1 VFEQGQYSFL
11 RCEVFKSDG
20 DSCDFNWSGNR
31 YVRIGTEFKL
41 IAAVWVK
48 KFVGFEQPHSPDIG
62 FLRPV
67 PRQNSAL
74 P

>member
-1 VFEQGQYSFL
+1 MIRVPNTVAVFEQGQYSFL

-41 IAAVWVK
+41 IAAVWDK
-48 KFVGFEQPHSPDIG
+48 KFVGFEQPTH
-62 FLRPV
+62 
-67 PRQNSAL
+67 QT
-74 P
+74 